1 MKKKYCIFGMVLIS
15 TVGFAKE
22 RFIQGTGTKSACVID
37 AKSHLMLV
45 KSPPITKYNWKTS
58 HMYVNG
64 LKLCGFSDWRLPT
77 KEEQIELQ
85 QNIGSYAAFA
95 WFNTHGFD
103 NIQTDFYWSG
113 DSYTK
118 DNNDAWGIYMYSSK
132 VYNEPKSS
140 LNYIWPVRKL

>member
-1 MKKKYCIFGMVLIS
+1 MKKKYCIFGMILIS
-15 TVGFAKE
+15 TLSFAKE
-22 RFIQGTGTKSACVID
+22 RFVQGAGSESACVID
-37 AKSHLMLV
+37 AKSHLMLA
-45 KSPPITKYNWKTS
+45 KSPPATKYNWDNANK
-58 HMYVNG
+58 YVKE
-64 LKLCGFSDWRLPT
+64 LKLCGFNNWRLPT
-77 KEEQIELQ
+77 KEEQVELQ
-85 QNIGSYAAFA
+85 KNIGSYAAFA

-118 DNNDAWGIYMYSSK
+118 DNHDAWGIYMYSSK

>member
-1 MKKKYCIFGMVLIS
+1 MKKKYCILAMVLIN
-15 TVGFAKE
+15 TVSFAKNL
-22 RFIQGTGTKSACVID
+22 FIQGTGSQSACVTD

-45 KSPPITKYNWKTS
+45 KSPPAIKYNWGNANK
-58 HMYVNG
+58 YVKE
-64 LKLCGFSDWRLPT
+64 LKLCGFSNWRLPT

-85 QNIGSYAAFA
+85 QNTGSYAAFA

-113 DSYTK
+113 DSYSK

-132 VYNEPKSS
+132 EGGGNFV
-140 LNYIWPVRKL
+140 